1 MLNRTYTKLIKHEI
15 KKLKVG
21 FLRIPPSFVYP
32 GCMSPSHL
40 LIIAASRCNQIASAT
55 IKPQNAY

>member
-21 FLRIPPSFVYP
+21 FLRIPPFFVYP

-40 LIIAASRCNQIASAT
+40 LFFAASRCHHSSSAT
-55 IKPQNAY
+55 NKLQNA